1 MYDIINMTHY
11 DRKSQHFT
19 NSINQN
25 TCMVRL
31 PQCTNPCSFILVHAV
46 VLADKLQKLYKLLLA
61 LGLHLVFVQTLAVVF
76 QPVQQGV
83 FLNSVARRCPMV
95 ALHKSIYLLA
105 IDVPCFFVCH
115 VILFWGSSIILRIKF
130 KICKDS
136 HFYLY
141 CQKKHR
147 KMCTALDVFLVFED
161 PCLPLFRI
169 VAFVWSSFCTGPWHH
184 QSCHAHQHQQPCRHI
199 ISHAMPIHAML
210 FPNKPCHPPTIMQ
223 PVASMARA
231 ARLSHCWWRFNIWC
245 SHPMVHD
252 TPSAVPM
259 AARMAEA
266 TFHRNL
272 TSRLLFSLLIVV
284 QV

>member
-31 PQCTNPCSFILVHAV
+31 PQCTNSCSFILVHAV
-46 VLADKLQKLYKLLLA
+46 VLADKLQKFDKLLLA
-61 LGLHLVFVQTLAVVF
+61 LGMHLVFVQTLAVVF

-95 ALHKSIYLLA
+95 SLHKSIHLLA
-105 IDVPCFFVCH
+105 IDVPCFFICH

-141 CQKKHR
+141 CQKN
-147 KMCTALDVFLVFED
+147 TASCAPLLTFSLFLKTLV
-161 PCLPLFRI
+161 PLFI
-169 VAFVWSSFCTGPWHH
+169 ASLLSCGAHFVQARG
-184 QSCHAHQHQQPCRHI
+184 I
-199 ISHAMPIHAML
+199 ISHAMPINISHAI
-210 FPNKPCHPPTIMQ
+210 PQQAMQ
-223 PVASMARA
+223 PVASMAQA
-231 ARLSHCWWRFNIWC
+231 ARLSPCWWRFNIWC

-266 TFHRNL
+266 TFHKNL

>member
-46 VLADKLQKLYKLLLA
+46 VLADKLQKFDKLLLA

-83 FLNSVARRCPMV
+83 FLSSVARRCPMV
-95 ALHKSIYLLA
+95 ALHKSIHLLV
-105 IDVPCFFVCH
+105 IDVPCFFICH

-141 CQKKHR
+141 CQKNTASCAPLLTFSLFWRPLSPPFSHR
-147 KMCTALDVFLVFED
+147 CFRVELTVQCTTV
-161 PCLPLFRI
+161 
-169 VAFVWSSFCTGPWHH
+169 SSNAIP
-184 QSCHAHQHQQPCRHI
+184 Q
-199 ISHAMPIHAML
+199 HAMP
-210 FPNKPCHPPTIMQ
+210 FPNTQCSPWHQWPGLHGCHTVGEGSTSDVLIPWYTTHPVQYRWRQGWQKPRSTETS
-223 PVASMARA
+223 PVV
-231 ARLSHCWWRFNIWC
+231 FC
-245 SHPMVHD
+245 SRC
-252 TPSAVPM
+252 S
-259 AARMAEA
+259 
-266 TFHRNL
+266 
-272 TSRLLFSLLIVV
+272 
-284 QV
+284 

>member
-83 FLNSVARRCPMV
+83 FLSSVARRCPMV
-95 ALHKSIYLLA
+95 ALHKSIHLLV
-105 IDVPCFFVCH
+105 IDVPCFFICH

-141 CQKKHR
+141 CQKN
-147 KMCTALDVFLVFED
+147 TARCALLLTFSLFLKTLVSPFIASLLS
-161 PCLPLFRI
+161 CG
-169 VAFVWSSFCTGPWHH
+169 AHFVQARG
-184 QSCHAHQHQQPCRHI
+184 I
-199 ISHAMPIHAML
+199 ISHAMPINSSSHADTSSVMPCPSTSAML
-210 FPNKPCHPPTIMQ
+210 SPNNN
-223 PVASMARA
+223 A
-231 ARLSHCWWRFNIWC
+231 ARGINGPGCTVVTLLVKVQHLMFSSHGTRHTQC
-245 SHPMVHD
+245 STDGGKDGRSH
-252 TPSAVPM
+252 VPQKPHQSSFVLV
-259 AARMAEA
+259 A
-266 TFHRNL
+266 H
-272 TSRLLFSLLIVV
+272 SCSSLKG
-284 QV
+284 

>member
-61 LGLHLVFVQTLAVVF
+61 LGMHLVFVQTLAVVF

-95 ALHKSIYLLA
+95 ALHKSIHLLV
-105 IDVPCFFVCH
+105 IDVPCFFICH

-130 KICKDS
+130 KLCKDS

-141 CQKKHR
+141 CQKN
-147 KMCTALDVFLVFED
+147 TAGCAPLLTFSLFLKTVVPF
-161 PCLPLFRI
+161 FRI
-169 VAFVWSSFCTGPWHH
+169 VAFVWSSLCNAPPSAAMPSPNMQCSPWHQWPGLH
-184 QSCHAHQHQQPCRHI
+184 GCHTVGEGSTSDVLIPWYTTHPVQYRWRQGWQ
-199 ISHAMPIHAML
+199 
-210 FPNKPCHPPTIMQ
+210 KPRSTETL
-223 PVASMARA
+223 PVV
-231 ARLSHCWWRFNIWC
+231 FC
-245 SHPMVHD
+245 SRC
-252 TPSAVPM
+252 S
-259 AARMAEA
+259 
-266 TFHRNL
+266 
-272 TSRLLFSLLIVV
+272 
-284 QV
+284 

>member
-46 VLADKLQKLYKLLLA
+46 VLADKLQKFDKLLLA

-83 FLNSVARRCPMV
+83 FLSSVARRCPMV
-95 ALHKSIYLLA
+95 ALHKSIHLLV
-105 IDVPCFFVCH
+105 IDVPCFFICH

-141 CQKKHR
+141 CQKNTAGCALLLTFSLFWRPLSPPFFSHR
-147 KMCTALDVFLVFED
+147 C
-161 PCLPLFRI
+161 FRVELI
-169 VAFVWSSFCTGPWHH
+169 LY
-184 QSCHAHQHQQPCRHI
+184 R
-199 ISHAMPIHAML
+199 
-210 FPNKPCHPPTIMQ
+210 
-223 PVASMARA
+223 PVASSAMPCPSTSAMPSPNNNA
-231 ARLSHCWWRFNIWC
+231 ARGINGPGCT
-245 SHPMVHD
+245 VV
-252 TPSAVPM
+252 T
-259 AARMAEA
+259 
-266 TFHRNL
+266 
-272 TSRLLFSLLIVV
+272 LLV
-284 QV
+284 